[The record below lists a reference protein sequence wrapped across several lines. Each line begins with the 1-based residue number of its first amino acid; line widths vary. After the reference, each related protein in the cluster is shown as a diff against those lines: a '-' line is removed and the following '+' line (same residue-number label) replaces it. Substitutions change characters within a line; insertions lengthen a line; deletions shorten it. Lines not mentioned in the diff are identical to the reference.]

1 MEEKPMILE
10 TIAVVIAIMAAL
22 VVVVAIGLRFVQV
35 LTDIRADEEVP
46 AKRQKQFPGHYEL

>member
-1 MEEKPMILE
+1 MILE